1 MRTLVDIPVEYLERL
16 NDISERQQQSRAS
29 VIREAIAE
37 YLVNHAQADAD
48 AAFGLW
54 QEHQVDGLA
63 YQEKVRQEW

>member
-1 MRTLVDIPVEYLERL
+1 MRTLVDIPLEYLERL

-37 YLVNHAQADAD
+37 YLVNHAQADID

-54 QEHQVDGLA
+54 QEPQVDGLA
-63 YQEKVRQEW
+63 YQEKVREEW

>member
-37 YLVNHAQADAD
+37 YLVNHAQADAAD
-48 AAFGLW
+48 AFGLW
-54 QEHQVDGLA
+54 KDHEVDGLA
-63 YQEKVRQEW
+63 YQKKVREEW